1 MPIRV
6 CNVKKAFLQPDHIVD
21 RNELME
27 EQCPFKDQLCPLRD
41 EIDRLQGEV
50 RRLDELSQTD
60 PLTGV
65 YNVRYFMSALEGEM
79 ERTRRTGMAT
89 ALVFIDLDHFKRVND
104 TYGHDAGNEALRWAS
119 RIWKKILRQIDI
131 ICRYGGEEFAVILP
145 GTRLNQAIVAAE
157 RLRAGLQNSPVVLK
171 DARVTLTASFG
182 VDVYMGTES
191 MTVRGLI
198 SRADKYLL
206 NAKEQGRNCVMFD
219 RERVSGVSTEV
230 SVEEREKLVGPIV
243 LEE

>member
-1 MPIRV
+1 
-6 CNVKKAFLQPDHIVD
+6 VKKTQEQHKKPVS
-21 RNELME
+21 RNDLMG
-27 EQCPFKDQLCPLRD
+27 EQCPFNEEPCPLR
-41 EIDRLQGEV
+41 EELDRLREEV
-50 RRLDELSQTD
+50 RRLDQLSQTD

-89 ALVFIDLDHFKRVND
+89 SLVFIDLDHFKRVND
-104 TYGHDAGNEALRWAS
+104 IYGHEAGNEALKWTS
-119 RIWKKILRQIDI
+119 GIWKKLLRQIDVL
-131 ICRYGGEEFAVILP
+131 CRYGGEEFAAILP

-157 RLRAGLQNSPVVLK
+157 RLRVGLQNSPVVLK
-171 DARVTLTASFG
+171 DAKVTLTASFG

-191 MTVRGLI
+191 MTVRGFI
-198 SRADKYLL
+198 TRADRFLL
-206 NAKEQGRNCVMFD
+206 QAKGQGRNCVVFD
-219 RERVSGVSTEV
+219 KERVSGVSTEV